1 MFRFLLWIAP
11 VLVLSS
17 PASAQLQAK
26 TFEELFQSLGNTITD
41 AAAKDQIQL
50 ALSRIQMA
58 VCEGSR
64 PCNPA
69 TPEEIAQPPISV
81 IDGRAAMVFGIQSA
95 FAQWCGLD
103 SRRGFLPMI
112 VFGKG
117 KMKMSDRQVHL
128 MTLIHGDFRS
138 RQLKLYQDRGQCP
151 ATLREQL
158 DTLLPKM

>member
-1 MFRFLLWIAP
+1 
-11 VLVLSS
+11 
-17 PASAQLQAK
+17 
-26 TFEELFQSLGNTITD
+26 
-41 AAAKDQIQL
+41 
-50 ALSRIQMA
+50 
-58 VCEGSR
+58 
-64 PCNPA
+64 
-69 TPEEIAQPPISV
+69 
-81 IDGRAAMVFGIQSA
+81 
-95 FAQWCGLD
+95 
-103 SRRGFLPMI
+103 MI